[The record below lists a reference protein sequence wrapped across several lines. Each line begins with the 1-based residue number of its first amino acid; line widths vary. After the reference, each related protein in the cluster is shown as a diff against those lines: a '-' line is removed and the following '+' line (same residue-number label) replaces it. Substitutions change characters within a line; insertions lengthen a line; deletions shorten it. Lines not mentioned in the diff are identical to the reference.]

1 MMIAAWA
8 LVIPSSAAM
17 PGWVSLEEPTNS
29 HWVDLNLSRYNNI
42 FVPNGRLE
50 LAMKGV
56 VESNYSTLPIDAL

>member
-8 LVIPSSAAM
+8 LVMPSSAAM
-17 PGWVSLEEPTNS
+17 PGWVSFEEPTNS

-50 LAMKGV
+50 LAMKG
-56 VESNYSTLPIDAL
+56 EFNYSPLPYD